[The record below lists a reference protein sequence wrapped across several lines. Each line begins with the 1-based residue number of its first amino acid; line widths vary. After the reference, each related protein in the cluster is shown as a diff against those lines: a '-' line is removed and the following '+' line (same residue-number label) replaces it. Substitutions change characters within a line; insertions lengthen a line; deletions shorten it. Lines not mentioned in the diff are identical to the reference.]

1 MTYTVVDR
9 MHVTAAWLN
18 TLPLPE
24 PMVVVDPALS
34 PSVHWV
40 VGPDDALQIIAAIG
54 GEWDTYVG
62 HMESGEVRTT
72 TTRHVDHLGTDIS
85 VTVNVPGV
93 NLPELAAEA
102 VAS

>member
-1 MTYTVVDR
+1 MTHHVTDR
-9 MHVTAAWLN
+9 LHVTAAWLN

-40 VGPDDALQIIAAIG
+40 VNADEAMTIVATIG
-54 GEWDTYVG
+54 GHWDTYVS
-62 HMESGEVRTT
+62 EPAQTRVA
-72 TTRHVDHLGTDIS
+72 RHVDHLGTDIS

-102 VAS
+102 MGASA